1 MTDADP
7 ATRQKLWPRVPEVTV
22 AAIQLSLTDDV
33 DTNIQRVS
41 ERVEEAASLGAQVIL
56 PPELFEGYYFCRHE
70 REEFFARA
78 LPVDEHPAVRAM
90 QVLAERLGVVIPT
103 SFFEQDGPHYYNSLA
118 LIDEEGRVKGVYRK
132 SHIPDGPG
140 YEEKFYFR
148 PGNTGFRVWPTRFG
162 VLGVGICWDQWFP
175 ECARAMMLMG
185 ADLLLYPTAIGSE
198 PEEPELDTRR
208 LWQRAMLGHAVSNI
222 VPVVA
227 ANRTGTEEGQRFYGH
242 SFICDHFGE
251 ILSELAEGG
260 QGALV
265 ERLDLA
271 RAREKR
277 AAFGF
282 FRDRRPDLYGR
293 LARDD

>member
-1 MTDADP
+1 MRDADP
-7 ATRQKLWPRVPEVTV
+7 DMTQKPRPRVQDVTV

-33 DTNIQRVS
+33 DTNIRRVS

-90 QVLAERLGVVIPT
+90 QVLAARLGVVIPT

-118 LIDEEGRVKGVYRK
+118 LVDDEGRVQGVYRK

-227 ANRTGTEEGQRFYGH
+227 ANRTGTEEGQSFYGH
-242 SFICDHFGE
+242 SFICNHFGE
-251 ILSELAEGG
+251 MRSELAEGEEG
-260 QGALV
+260 VLV

-282 FRDRRPDLYGR
+282 FRDRRPDLYER
-293 LARDD
+293 LVRDE